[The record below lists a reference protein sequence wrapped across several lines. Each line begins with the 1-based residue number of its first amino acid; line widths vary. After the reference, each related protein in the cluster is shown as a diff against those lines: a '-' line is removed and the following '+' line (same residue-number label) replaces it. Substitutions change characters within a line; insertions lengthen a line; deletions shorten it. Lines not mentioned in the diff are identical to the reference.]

1 MTAIRCLSPKN
12 PMPEKIT
19 PAAAAES
26 ISELAQWKKIARD
39 LATAITPEQMIAA
52 YDAWRAVA
60 TDEQ

>member
-1 MTAIRCLSPKN
+1 
-12 PMPEKIT
+12 MPEKT
-19 PAAAAES
+19 SPEAAVDP
-26 ISELAQWKKIARD
+26 INELAQWKKIARD